1 MAADPRSIA
10 LVTLAF
16 AVRERRRTECQAEPG
31 RVHSLKHFAGGRSL
45 LRKSRSDGA
54 SRSGRGFEDHAVP
67 LALQELNSPLADSV
81 GMATLVVVGPRVVVG
96 GLARQQMVCGRQHR
110 MGHGDDRLL
119 VAAMP
124 DHPPIPRRE
133 GALRRAGAQTRTFTS
148 PLASAPCF
156 HVAEE
161 LLFVAKL
168 LERDDDCADTYRCL
182 TTLLMVQGPR
192 GEDPVPLITPS
203 DCVRSNVNLPHWTLM
218 PLRPTILP
226 VRGRSRL

>member
-1 MAADPRSIA
+1 MLTIAGIRTQASAVINDLAA
-10 LVTLAF
+10 
-16 AVRERRRTECQAEPG
+16 
-31 RVHSLKHFAGGRSL
+31 
-45 LRKSRSDGA
+45 
-54 SRSGRGFEDHAVP
+54 SGQCPVF
-67 LALQELNSPLADSV
+67 
-81 GMATLVVVGPRVVVG
+81 
-96 GLARQQMVCGRQHR
+96 
-110 MGHGDDRLL
+110 
-119 VAAMP
+119 
-124 DHPPIPRRE
+124 
-133 GALRRAGAQTRTFTS
+133 QTRTFTS
-148 PLASAPCF
+148 PLASAPGF